1 MGEINRENQ
10 TPWVCP
16 KCGSERP
23 AEDKFCMS
31 CGVDQ
36 SGNEADGSDNVV
48 FGKLPT
54 KEEIEMA
61 EAKQKG
67 K

>member
-1 MGEINRENQ
+1 MEGQEGQ
-10 TPWVCP
+10 PQPWLCP
-16 KCGSERP
+16 KCGKDQP
-23 AEDKFCMS
+23 VGHKFFTTC
-31 CGVDQ
+31 CVDQ
-36 SGNEADGSDNVV
+36 SGSEAVGSDNVV

-54 KEEIEMA
+54 KEQIEAA